1 MNFKNKQKT
10 EQKQTVEVPPA
21 KVVTET
27 QLKEHQKN
35 LQDQLVEAQTKVVM
49 LQGALQMVDLQIKEL
64 NPQTVEDSK
73 PKNGVEVNDRNGA

>member
-1 MNFKNKQKT
+1 MKFKNKQKVV
-10 EQKQTVEVPPA
+10 QTQEVKTPPA
-21 KVVTET
+21 KVVTEA
-27 QLKEHQKN
+27 QLQDHQKN

>member
-10 EQKQTVEVPPA
+10 EQKQTTEVPPA

-35 LQDQLVEAQTKVVM
+35 LQDQLTEAQTKMVM
-49 LQGALQMVDLQIKEL
+49 LQGAIQMVDLQIREL
-64 NPQTVEDSK
+64 DK
-73 PKNGVEVNDRNGA
+73 PGDAPIKSKNGVN

>member
-10 EQKQTVEVPPA
+10 EQKQTAEVPSA

-35 LQDQLVEAQTKVVM
+35 LQDQLAEAQTKMVM
-49 LQGALQMVDLQIKEL
+49 LQGAIQMVDLQIREL
-64 NPQTVEDSK
+64 DNPGDESPK
-73 PKNGVEVNDRNGA
+73 SKNGVN